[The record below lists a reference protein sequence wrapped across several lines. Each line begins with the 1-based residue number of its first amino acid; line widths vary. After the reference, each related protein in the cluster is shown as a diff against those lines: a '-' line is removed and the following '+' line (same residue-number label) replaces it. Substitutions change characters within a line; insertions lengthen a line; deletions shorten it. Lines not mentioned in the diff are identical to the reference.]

1 MSVWKL
7 STWMEIGFRVEFHS
21 TVTSTSPPWLTYSP
35 PFFFLLQVEIIILGW
50 TWVKRSF
57 TIPSTTA
64 VKASAALW
72 MFIRARRKAKLHFFH
87 IVFTSN
93 KTESR
98 ERWLKRRR
106 KWNSSLFVL
115 LPRLLV
121 VFSRISKLLFASGEG
136 ENSLR
141 QHRAG
146 RMEFSIAWAT
156 TQTCCGKIENCSE
169 KCAARRGN
177 WTATKCG
184 GRGHKIFIFVD
195 FLLPF
200 KTQFRSAKWAHDLN
214 VLEWV
219 ADDIFR
225 SLPWWRREMV
235 NSISH
240 QHPTRINFLFS
251 SLLLYFKLKF
261 QCQLHD
267 MDRKKNCIIQFL
279 SSFFSSPFLQLV
291 GLGLFAFSLWIRV
304 EPGFEEWIKI
314 LDIYSYYIGVY
325 ILIAVS
331 VVVLLTSFLG
341 CCSALM
347 EHGVALLIVSMKRDE
362 RMRLFVSSPSEQDND
377 DEAIARW
384 LKTQANVDTTTTT
397 WGCLHMNI
405 KLIENVPTLY

>member
-1 MSVWKL
+1 MVWVEKFSRPGGIGIRKSDVPARKTASRCGKIWEKYDFYYYEFSTARKMLPKKKWKWEIFTMTRNGSVTLRLGGKLYFNYRNWIMSVWKL

-93 KTESR
+93 KTESSGGWSDEGNEILPFLFYFLVFSLSFR
-98 ERWLKRRR
+98 GFPSYSLRVAKEKIPCDNIERGE
-106 KWNSSLFVL
+106 WNS
-115 LPRLLV
+115 
-121 VFSRISKLLFASGEG
+121 ASHG
-136 ENSLR
+136 R
-141 QHRAG
+141 QLKHVAG
-146 RMEFSIAWAT
+146 RLKIARRNVLR
-156 TQTCCGKIENCSE
+156 G
-169 KCAARRGN
+169 RGN

-219 ADDIFR
+219 ADDTFR

-240 QHPTRINFLFS
+240 QHPTRINFFFLHCCCISNSNS
-251 SLLLYFKLKF
+251 SVNF
-261 QCQLHD
+261 
-267 MDRKKNCIIQFL
+267 
-279 SSFFSSPFLQLV
+279 
-291 GLGLFAFSLWIRV
+291 
-304 EPGFEEWIKI
+304 
-314 LDIYSYYIGVY
+314 
-325 ILIAVS
+325 
-331 VVVLLTSFLG
+331 
-341 CCSALM
+341 
-347 EHGVALLIVSMKRDE
+347 
-362 RMRLFVSSPSEQDND
+362 
-377 DEAIARW
+377 
-384 LKTQANVDTTTTT
+384 TT
-397 WGCLHMNI
+397 W
-405 KLIENVPTLY
+405 IEKKTV